1 MQEEN
6 IRRKHNY
13 IPLIVQVLKTLAKK
27 QKLGELID
35 KAPKKQ

>member
-27 QKLGELID
+27 NRIGELVE
-35 KAPKKQ
+35 KATKKP